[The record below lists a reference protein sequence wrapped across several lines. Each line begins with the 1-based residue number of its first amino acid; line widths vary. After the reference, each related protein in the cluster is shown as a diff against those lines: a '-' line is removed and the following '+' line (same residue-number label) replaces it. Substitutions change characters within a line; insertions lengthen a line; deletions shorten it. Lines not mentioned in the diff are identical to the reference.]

1 MSARPRPT
9 SQSPVS
15 LAKLLTGAAAALEG
29 LAVALSPP
37 LRVIAA
43 PLTAVALSNERRDSC
58 KRLSFRSVYQAF
70 KALRS
75 LKAGTGQEIPYIYR

>member
-1 MSARPRPT
+1 MP
-9 SQSPVS
+9 

-43 PLTAVALSNERRDSC
+43 PLTAVALSNERRESC
-58 KRLSFRSVYQAF
+58 KRLSFRFIYQAF
-70 KALRS
+70 KVLRS
-75 LKAGTGQEIPYIYR
+75 LKDGIDREIPLSVDDFLG